1 LTALNFDAVCKS
13 FGEYPAVH
21 RVSLRLEQGRFVAIA
36 GPSGC
41 GKSTLL
47 NLAAGLLAPTA
58 GRIEVLGERLIGLNS
73 RAAYLFQEDAL
84 LPWKTVLENAAL
96 SLEFAGAADAR
107 ERAFQWLRRVGL
119 ERFAHAF
126 PAQLSGGMKKRAALA
141 QSWIANREIL
151 LMDEPF
157 SALDIHTRRQMEEE
171 LLQLWTHERRT
182 VLFVTHD
189 LEEAIAL
196 ADEVAVMSAGPAS
209 TLVSRYEIDLPRP
222 RELSELRF
230 LPEFQDLYQSI
241 WRDLRPEVSRSRA
254 R

>member
-1 LTALNFDAVCKS
+1 
-13 FGEYPAVH
+13 VH